1 MYILTPHPA
10 WLLLICSAC
19 FVLQAI
25 LGPTPAEP
33 VGDFARTVVR
43 DVCRG
48 ARYVF
53 EPRWYMGVY
62 LLRACLPEVLAWN
75 SRLLTVDTVGASTT
89 DTLGK
94 WLVELP
100 GVRRVVQP
108 PSLRSPEIK
117 D

>member
-1 MYILTPHPA
+1 MIANRDLV
-10 WLLLICSAC
+10 
-19 FVLQAI
+19 VLAQAI
-25 LGPTPAEP
+25 LGPTPAER

-48 ARYVF
+48 ARSVF

-62 LLRACLPEVLAWN
+62 LLRVCLPEVLAWN
-75 SRLLTVDTVGASTT
+75 SRILTVHRAGASST

-100 GVRRVVQP
+100 GVRRATLP

-117 D
+117 DQ

>member
-1 MYILTPHPA
+1 MIANRDLV
-10 WLLLICSAC
+10 
-19 FVLQAI
+19 VLAQAI
-25 LGPTPAEP
+25 LGPTPAEH

-48 ARYVF
+48 ARYMF

-62 LLRACLPEVLAWN
+62 LLRVCLPEVLAWN
-75 SRLLTVDTVGASTT
+75 SRLLTVHRAGASST

-100 GVRRVVQP
+100 GVRRATQP

-117 D
+117 DQ

>member
-1 MYILTPHPA
+1 M
-10 WLLLICSAC
+10 
-19 FVLQAI
+19 
-25 LGPTPAEP
+25 
-33 VGDFARTVVR
+33 VR